1 LAEVLVDRAAV
12 RDGDRALDVGCGP
25 GAVLAALAR
34 RLGAEKV
41 AGIDRSEP
49 FVEMAKERV
58 RGADVR
64 LGAAHMLRAFW
75 DAASE
80 LDPEAPDEGRVM
92 RWCTPGELKEPWTS
106 TGLRDVE
113 VGELV
118 VAASYEDFADYW
130 APFPTG
136 IAPSGSDCASLAPA
150 SQDALR
156 LAVFR
161 RLGSPEGPFEL
172 TARAWLAVGHVA

>member
-1 LAEVLVDRAAV
+1 
-12 RDGDRALDVGCGP
+12 
-25 GAVLAALAR
+25 
-34 RLGAEKV
+34 
-41 AGIDRSEP
+41 
-49 FVEMAKERV
+49 
-58 RGADVR
+58 
-64 LGAAHMLRAFW
+64 
-75 DAASE
+75 
-80 LDPEAPDEGRVM
+80 M

-106 TGLRDVE
+106 TGLRAVE
-113 VGELV
+113 VDELV

-136 IAPSGSDCASLAPA
+136 IAPSGSYSASLAPA

-172 TARAWLAVGHVA
+172 SARAWLAVGHVA